1 MRLHVALTGEVGVG
15 LGEAGETIGMAIYT
29 TLSKKEII
37 KIVEEFTLGDL
48 VSFTGMRTG
57 SVNTHYLIETK
68 RAKFFVKIDEV
79 KSEVEVKQE
88 IDLLLHLR
96 KQNFPC
102 LQPIKTKTGR
112 FHLDFQGKCLTVT
125 RYIEGVELP
134 VESLNSTHLNALGHA
149 LANLHLIGRSYKKGI
164 DNRFGFNRIVAIYRE
179 VRRQLPSHLKNIVR
193 VLDDE
198 FSYLESYLDNNLPKG
213 IIHGDLFPDNVK
225 FKGNRLTGVMDFEAA
240 CRGKL
245 IYDLATAVNALCFF
259 EDRYRIDRFEA
270 LISGYESLRPLSLP
284 EWDSFPNELRF
295 SALRF
300 TVTRI
305 KDFYLRQADDSQR
318 IYKDFKEFYDRLLI
332 LRREKSGGM
341 EDILLAMAT
350 GYDYRKYQ
358 KSKPSK

>member
-1 MRLHVALTGEVGVG
+1 
-15 LGEAGETIGMAIYT
+15 MAIYT
-29 TLSKKEII
+29 VLAKRDII
-37 KIVEEFTLGDL
+37 RVVDEFALGEL
-48 VSFTGMRTG
+48 TTFTGVKNG

-68 RAKFFVKIDEV
+68 RGKFFAKIDEV

-88 IDLLLHLR
+88 LDLLFHLR

-102 LQPIKTKTGR
+102 LQPLKSKSGR
-112 FHLDFQGKCLTVT
+112 LYLDVQGKCLTISRHVD
-125 RYIEGVELP
+125 GAELAVQAITP
-134 VESLNSTHLNALGHA
+134 THLSALGHI

-164 DNRFGFNRIVAIYRE
+164 DNRFGFNRIVSIYRD

-198 FSYLESYLDNNLPKG
+198 FSYLENYLDNNLPKG
-213 IIHGDLFPDNVK
+213 IIHGDLFSDNVK
-225 FKGNRLTGVMDFEAA
+225 FKSNRLTGVMDFEAA

-245 IYDLATAVNALCFF
+245 IYDLATAVNALCFLDDKF
-259 EDRYRIDRFEA
+259 RIDRFEA

-305 KDFYLRQADDSQR
+305 KDFYLRSTDDNQR
-318 IYKDFKEFYDRLLI
+318 VYKDYKEFYDRLLI

>member
-1 MRLHVALTGEVGVG
+1 
-15 LGEAGETIGMAIYT
+15 MAIYT
-29 TLSKKEII
+29 ILAKKDILRVVDEFALG
-37 KIVEEFTLGDL
+37 EFT
-48 VSFTGMRTG
+48 SFTGIKNG

-68 RAKFFVKIDEV
+68 RGKFFAKIDEV

-88 IDLLLHLR
+88 LDLLVHLR

-102 LQPIKTKTGR
+102 LQPLKSKSGR
-112 FHLDFQGKCLTVT
+112 LYLDAQGKCLTVS
-125 RYIEGVELP
+125 RHLDGVELGVQAITP
-134 VESLNSTHLNALGHA
+134 THLNALGHM
-149 LANLHLIGRSYKKGI
+149 LANLHLIGRTYKKGI
-164 DNRFGFNRIVAIYRE
+164 DNRFGFNRIVSIYRD

-198 FSYLESYLDNNLPKG
+198 FSYLENYLDNNLPKG
-213 IIHGDLFPDNVK
+213 IIHGDLFSDNVK
-225 FKGNRLTGVMDFEAA
+225 FKSNRLTGVMDFEAA

-245 IYDLATAVNALCFF
+245 IYDLATAVNALCFLD
-259 EDRYRIDRFEA
+259 DRFRIDRFEA

-305 KDFYLRQADDSQR
+305 KDFYLRSTDDNQR
-318 IYKDFKEFYDRLLI
+318 IYKDYKEFYDRLLI

>member
-1 MRLHVALTGEVGVG
+1 
-15 LGEAGETIGMAIYT
+15 MAIYT
-29 TLSKKEII
+29 LLTKKDII
-37 KIVEEFTLGDL
+37 RVVDEFALGEL
-48 VSFTGMRTG
+48 NAFTGVKNG
-57 SVNTHYLIETK
+57 SVNTHYLIDTK
-68 RAKFFVKIDEV
+68 RGKFFAKIDEV

-88 IDLLLHLR
+88 LDLLFHLR

-102 LQPIKTKTGR
+102 PQPLKSKSGR
-112 FHLDFQGKCLTVT
+112 LYLDVQGKCLTVS
-125 RYIEGVELP
+125 RHVDGIELGVQAITP
-134 VESLNSTHLNALGHA
+134 THLSALGHI

-164 DNRFGFNRIVAIYRE
+164 DNRFGFNRIVSIYRD

-198 FSYLESYLDNNLPKG
+198 FSYLENYLDNNLPKG
-213 IIHGDLFPDNVK
+213 IIHGDLFADNVK
-225 FKGNRLTGVMDFEAA
+225 FKSNRLTGVMDFEAA

-245 IYDLATAVNALCFF
+245 IYDLATAVNALCFLDDKF
-259 EDRYRIDRFEA
+259 RIDRFEA

-305 KDFYLRQADDSQR
+305 KDFYLRGTDDNQR
-318 IYKDFKEFYDRLLI
+318 IYKDYKEFYDRLLI

>member
-1 MRLHVALTGEVGVG
+1 
-15 LGEAGETIGMAIYT
+15 MAIYT
-29 TLSKKEII
+29 ALSKKDISR
-37 KIVEEFTLGDL
+37 IVDEFTLGDL
-48 VSFTGMRTG
+48 VSFSGVKNG

-68 RAKFFVKIDEV
+68 RGKFFAKIDEV

-88 IDLLLHLR
+88 LDLLFHLR

-102 LQPIKTKTGR
+102 LQPLKSKSGR
-112 FHLDFQGKCLTVT
+112 LYVEFQNKCLTVS
-125 RYIEGVELP
+125 RHIEGVELSVQAMTP
-134 VESLNSTHLNALGHA
+134 THLTALGHM

-164 DNRFGFNRIVAIYRE
+164 DNRFGFNRIVSIYRD

-198 FSYLESYLDNNLPKG
+198 FSYLENYLDNNLPKG
-213 IIHGDLFPDNVK
+213 IIHGDLFSDNVK
-225 FKGNRLTGVMDFEAA
+225 FKSNRLTGVIDFEAA

-245 IYDLATAVNALCFF
+245 VYDLATAVNALCFLDERF
-259 EDRYRIDRFEA
+259 RIERFEA

-305 KDFYLRQADDSQR
+305 KDFYLRVTDDSQR
-318 IYKDFKEFYDRLLI
+318 VHKDYKEFYDRLLV

>member
-1 MRLHVALTGEVGVG
+1 
-15 LGEAGETIGMAIYT
+15 MAVYT
-29 TLSKKEII
+29 TISKKEIGAI
-37 KIVEEFTLGDL
+37 AEEFALGDL
-48 VSFTGMRTG
+48 VSYSGIKNG
-57 SVNTHYLIETK
+57 SVNTHYVIETK
-68 RAKFFVKIDEV
+68 RGRYFAKLDEV
-79 KSEVEVKQE
+79 KSELEVKQE
-88 IDLLLHLR
+88 LDLLFHLR
-96 KQNFPC
+96 KQGFPC
-102 LQPIKTKTGR
+102 LQPLKSKTGR
-112 FHLDFQGKCLTVT
+112 FYLEVQGKYLTVS
-125 RYIEGVELP
+125 RYIDGVELP
-134 VESLNSTHLNALGHA
+134 VEALTSTHLSILGHA
-149 LANLHLIGRSYKKGI
+149 VANLHLIGRSFKKGI
-164 DNRFGFNRIVAIYRE
+164 DNRFGFTRIAAIYRE

-198 FSYLESYLDNNLPKG
+198 FSYLENYLDNNLPKG
-213 IIHGDLFPDNVK
+213 IIHGDLFADNVK
-225 FKGNRLTGVMDFEAA
+225 FKGNRLVGVVDFDAA

-245 IYDLATAVNALCFF
+245 IYDLATAVNALCFIG
-259 EDRYRIDRFEA
+259 DRYKIDRFEA

-305 KDFYLRQADDSQR
+305 KDFYLRKTDDTQR
-318 IYKDFKEFYDRLLI
+318 IYKDFRQFYDRLLI

>member
-1 MRLHVALTGEVGVG
+1 
-15 LGEAGETIGMAIYT
+15 MAIYT
-29 TLSKKEII
+29 ALAKKD
-37 KIVEEFTLGDL
+37 IVRIVDEFALGEL
-48 VSFTGMRTG
+48 VSFAGVKNG
-57 SVNTHYLIETK
+57 SVNTHYQIETK
-68 RAKFFVKIDEV
+68 RGKYFAKIDEV

-88 IDLLLHLR
+88 LDLLFHLR

-102 LQPIKTKTGR
+102 PQPLKSKSGR
-112 FHLDFQGKCLTVT
+112 LYLDIQGKCLTVS
-125 RYIEGVELP
+125 RHLDGVELLVQSMTP
-134 VESLNSTHLNALGHA
+134 IHLTALGHM

-164 DNRFGFNRIVAIYRE
+164 DNRFGFNRIVSIYRD
-179 VRRQLPSHLKNIVR
+179 VRRQLPSHLKHIVR

-198 FSYLESYLDNNLPKG
+198 FSYLENYLDNNLPKG
-213 IIHGDLFPDNVK
+213 IIHGDLFSDNVK
-225 FKGNRLTGVMDFEAA
+225 FKSNRLTGVVDFEAA

-245 IYDLATAVNALCFF
+245 IYDLATAVNALCFLDGRF
-259 EDRYRIDRFEA
+259 QIDRFEA

-305 KDFYLRQADDSQR
+305 KDFFLRVTDDSQR
-318 IYKDFKEFYDRLLI
+318 IHKDYKEFYDRLLI

>member
-1 MRLHVALTGEVGVG
+1 
-15 LGEAGETIGMAIYT
+15 MAIYT
-29 TLSKKEII
+29 ALTKKEIV
-37 KIVEEFTLGDL
+37 KIADEFALGDL
-48 VSFTGMRTG
+48 VSYNGIKNG
-57 SVNTHYLIETK
+57 SVNTHYFIETK
-68 RAKFFVKIDEV
+68 RGKYFVKIDEV
-79 KSEVEVKQE
+79 KSELELKQE
-88 IDLLLHLR
+88 LDLLLHLR

-102 LQPIKTKTGR
+102 LQPLKTKTGR
-112 FHLDFQGKCLTVT
+112 FNIEFQGKSLTMT
-125 RYIEGVELP
+125 RYLEGMELS
-134 VESLNSTHLNALGHA
+134 VGAINTTHLSALGHA

-164 DNRFGFNRIVAIYRE
+164 DNRFGFNRIVTIYRD
-179 VRRQLPSHLKNIVR
+179 VRRQLPPHLKNIVR

-198 FSYLESYLDNNLPKG
+198 FAYLENYLDNNLPKG
-213 IIHGDLFPDNVK
+213 IIHGDLFADNVK

-245 IYDLATAVNALCFF
+245 IYDLATAVNALCFV

-305 KDFYLRQADDSQR
+305 KDFYLRNTDDSQR

>member
-1 MRLHVALTGEVGVG
+1 
-15 LGEAGETIGMAIYT
+15 
-29 TLSKKEII
+29 LSKKDIAKLVDEYA
-37 KIVEEFTLGDL
+37 LGDL
-48 VSFTGMRTG
+48 VAFTGVRNG

-68 RAKFFVKIDEV
+68 KGKYFVKIDEI
-79 KSEVEVKQE
+79 KSELEVKQE
-88 IDLLLHLR
+88 LDLLLHLR

-102 LQPIKTKTGR
+102 LQPLKTKSGR
-112 FHLDFQGKCLTVT
+112 FYVEFQGKCLTVT
-125 RYIEGVELP
+125 RNLDGVELP
-134 VESLNSTHLNALGHA
+134 VEAINAAHLSALGHT

-198 FSYLESYLDNNLPKG
+198 FSYLENYLDNNLPKG
-213 IIHGDLFPDNVK
+213 IIHGDLFADNVK

-245 IYDLATAVNALCFF
+245 IYDLATAVNALCFI
-259 EDRYRIDRFEA
+259 EERYRIDRFEA

-305 KDFYLRQADDSQR
+305 KDFYLRRAEDNQR
-318 IYKDFKEFYDRLLI
+318 VYKDFKEFYDRLLI

>member
-1 MRLHVALTGEVGVG
+1 
-15 LGEAGETIGMAIYT
+15 MAIYT
-29 TLSKKEII
+29 VLTKKDIA
-37 KIVEEFTLGDL
+37 KVVEEFALGDL
-48 VSFTGMRTG
+48 TSFSGIKNG
-57 SVNTHYLIETK
+57 SVNTHYFIETK
-68 RAKFFVKIDEV
+68 RGRYFAKIDEV
-79 KSEVEVKQE
+79 KSELEVKQE
-88 IDLLLHLR
+88 LDLLFHLR
-96 KQNFPC
+96 KQNFACPQT
-102 LQPIKTKTGR
+102 LKSKSGR
-112 FHLDFQGKCLTVT
+112 FHLEFQGKCLTVS
-125 RYIEGVELP
+125 RYIEGTEVSVEVMTP
-134 VESLNSTHLNALGHA
+134 VQLSAVGHA

-164 DNRFGFNRIVAIYRE
+164 DNRFGFNRIAATYRE
-179 VRRQLPSHLKNIVR
+179 VRRQLPSHLKSIIR

-198 FSYLESYLDNNLPKG
+198 FSYLENYLDNNLPKG
-213 IIHGDLFPDNVK
+213 IIHGDLFSDNVK
-225 FKGNRLTGVMDFEAA
+225 FKGNRLTGIMDFEAA

-245 IYDLATAVNALCFF
+245 IYDLATAVNALCFL
-259 EDRYRIDRFEA
+259 DNRYRIERFEA

-305 KDFYLRQADDSQR
+305 KDFFLRHVDENQR
-318 IYKDFKEFYDRLLI
+318 VYKDFKEFYDRLLI

>member
-1 MRLHVALTGEVGVG
+1 
-15 LGEAGETIGMAIYT
+15 MAIYSV
-29 TLSKKEII
+29 LNKKEIA
-37 KIVEEFTLGDL
+37 KLADEFALGD
-48 VSFTGMRTG
+48 VISYSGIRNG

-68 RAKFFVKIDEV
+68 RGRYFAKIDEV
-79 KSEVEVKQE
+79 KSELEVKE
-88 IDLLLHLR
+88 ELDLLLHLK
-96 KQNFPC
+96 KQGFPC
-102 LQPIKTKTGR
+102 LQPLKSKTGR
-112 FHLDFQGKCLTVT
+112 YYWDVQGKCITLS
-125 RYIEGVELP
+125 RYLDGVELP
-134 VESLNSTHLNALGHA
+134 VESLTTTHLETLGHA
-149 LANLHLIGRSYKKGI
+149 LADLHLIGRSYKKGI

-198 FSYLESYLDNNLPKG
+198 FSYLENYLDNNLPKG

-225 FKGNRLTGVMDFEAA
+225 LKGNRLVGIMDFEAA

-245 IYDLATAVNALCFF
+245 IYDLATAVNALCFID
-259 EDRYRIDRFEA
+259 DRYRIDPFEA
-270 LISGYESLRPLSLP
+270 LISGYETLRPLSLP

-305 KDFYLRQADDSQR
+305 KDFYLRKVEDNQR
-318 IYKDFKEFYDRLLI
+318 IYKDYKEFYDRLLI

>member
-1 MRLHVALTGEVGVG
+1 
-15 LGEAGETIGMAIYT
+15 MAIYT

-37 KIVEEFTLGDL
+37 KVADEFVLGD
-48 VSFTGMRTG
+48 FTSYSGVKNG
-57 SVNTHYLIETK
+57 SVNTHYVIETK
-68 RAKFFVKIDEV
+68 RGRYFAKIDEV
-79 KSEVEVKQE
+79 KSELEVKQE
-88 IDLLLHLR
+88 LDLLFHLR
-96 KQNFPC
+96 KQGFPC
-102 LQPIKTKTGR
+102 LQPLKSKAGR
-112 FHLDFQGKCLTVT
+112 YYLEVDGKYLTVS
-125 RYIEGVELP
+125 RYLDGVELP
-134 VESLNSTHLNALGHA
+134 VEGLANAHLGVLGHA

-179 VRRQLPSHLKNIVR
+179 ARRQLPSHLKNIIR

-198 FSYLESYLDNNLPKG
+198 FSYLENYLDNNLPKG
-213 IIHGDLFPDNVK
+213 IIHGDLFSDNVK
-225 FKGNRLTGVMDFEAA
+225 FKGSRLVGVMDFEAA

-245 IYDLATAVNALCFF
+245 IYDLATAVNALCFLD
-259 EDRYRIDRFEA
+259 DRYKIDRFEA
-270 LISGYESLRPLSLP
+270 LIAGYESLRPLSLP

-305 KDFYLRQADDSQR
+305 KDFFLRKADDSQR
-318 IYKDFKEFYDRLLI
+318 TYKDFKQFYDRLLI

>member
-1 MRLHVALTGEVGVG
+1 
-15 LGEAGETIGMAIYT
+15 MAIYT
-29 TLSKKEII
+29 TLNKKE
-37 KIVEEFTLGDL
+37 VAQLVDEFALGDL
-48 VSFTGMRTG
+48 VSFSGVKNG

-68 RAKFFVKIDEV
+68 RGRYFAKIDEV

-88 IDLLLHLR
+88 LDLLFHLR
-96 KQNFPC
+96 KQGFPC
-102 LQPIKTKTGR
+102 PQPLKSKTGR
-112 FHLDFQGKCLTVT
+112 YYLEFSGKCLTVSK
-125 RYIEGVELP
+125 YMDGHEYP
-134 VESLNSTHLNALGHA
+134 VESLNNTHLELLGHA

-164 DNRFGFNRIVAIYRE
+164 DNRFGFTRIMAIYRE
-179 VRRQLPSHLKNIVR
+179 ARRQLPLHLKNIVR

-198 FSYLESYLDNNLPKG
+198 FSYLENYLDNNLPKG
-213 IIHGDLFPDNVK
+213 IIHGDLFSDNVK
-225 FKGNRLTGVMDFEAA
+225 FKGSRLVAVMDFEAA

-245 IYDLATAVNALCFF
+245 IYDLATAVNALCYV

-270 LISGYESLRPLSLP
+270 LIAGYESLRPLSLP

-305 KDFYLRQADDSQR
+305 KDFFLRKVDENQR
-318 IYKDFKEFYDRLLI
+318 VYKDFKEFYDRLLI

>member
-1 MRLHVALTGEVGVG
+1 
-15 LGEAGETIGMAIYT
+15 MAIYT
-29 TLSKKEII
+29 PLSKKDAI
-37 KIVEEFTLGDL
+37 KIADEFVLGDL
-48 VSFTGMRTG
+48 TSVTGIKNG
-57 SVNTHYLIETK
+57 SVNTHYLLETK
-68 RAKFFVKIDEV
+68 RGRFFVKIDEI
-79 KSEVEVKQE
+79 KGELEVKQE
-88 IDLLLHLR
+88 LDLLFYLK
-96 KQNFPC
+96 KQSFPC
-102 LQPIKTKTGR
+102 LQPIKSKTGR
-112 FHLDFQGKCLTVT
+112 HYLDLDQKILTVS
-125 RYIEGVELP
+125 RYLEGSELAIEA
-134 VESLNSTHLNALGHA
+134 LNAPHLSALGNT
-149 LANLHLIGRSYKKGI
+149 LANLHLIGRGYKKGI
-164 DNRFGFNRIVAIYRE
+164 DNRFGFNRIVMIYRE
-179 VRRQLPSHLKNIVR
+179 ARRQLPAHLKHIVR

-198 FSYLESYLDNNLPKG
+198 FSYLENYLDNNLPKG

-225 FKGNRLTGVMDFEAA
+225 FKGNRLVGVLDFEAA

-245 IYDLATAVNALCFF
+245 IYDLATAVNALCFV
-259 EDRYRIDRFEA
+259 DGRYRIDRFEA

-305 KDFYLRQADDSQR
+305 KDFFLRKVDENQR
-318 IYKDFKEFYDRLLI
+318 VYKDFKEFYERLLI

>member
-1 MRLHVALTGEVGVG
+1 
-15 LGEAGETIGMAIYT
+15 
-29 TLSKKEII
+29 
-37 KIVEEFTLGDL
+37 
-48 VSFTGMRTG
+48 
-57 SVNTHYLIETK
+57 
-68 RAKFFVKIDEV
+68 
-79 KSEVEVKQE
+79 
-88 IDLLLHLR
+88 
-96 KQNFPC
+96 
-102 LQPIKTKTGR
+102 
-112 FHLDFQGKCLTVT
+112 LDFQGKCLTVT
-125 RYIEGVELP
+125 RHIEGVELP

-164 DNRFGFNRIVAIYRE
+164 DNRFGYNRIVAIYRE

-225 FKGNRLTGVMDFEAA
+225 FKGNRLTGIMDFEAA

-245 IYDLATAVNALCFF
+245 IYDLATAVNALCFVD
-259 EDRYRIDRFEA
+259 ERYRIDRFEA
-270 LISGYESLRPLSLP
+270 LISGYETLRPLSLP

-305 KDFYLRQADDSQR
+305 KDFYLRQTDDTQR

-341 EDILLAMAT
+341 EDVLLAMAT

>member
-1 MRLHVALTGEVGVG
+1 
-15 LGEAGETIGMAIYT
+15 MAIYT
-29 TLSKKEII
+29 TLSKKDII
-37 KIVEEFTLGDL
+37 KLADEYALGDL
-48 VSFTGMRTG
+48 VAFTGIRNG

-68 RAKFFVKIDEV
+68 RGKYFVKIDEV
-79 KSEVEVKQE
+79 KSELEVKQE
-88 IDLLLHLR
+88 LDLLLHLR

-102 LQPIKTKTGR
+102 LQPLKTKSGR
-112 FHLDFQGKCLTVT
+112 FYLEFQGKCLTVT
-125 RYIEGVELP
+125 RNLDGVELP
-134 VESLNSTHLNALGHA
+134 VEAINATHLSALGHT

-198 FSYLESYLDNNLPKG
+198 FSYLENYLDNNLPKG
-213 IIHGDLFPDNVK
+213 IIHGDLFADNVK

-245 IYDLATAVNALCFF
+245 IYDLATAVNALCFI
-259 EDRYRIDRFEA
+259 EERYRIDRFEA

-305 KDFYLRQADDSQR
+305 KDFYLRRADDNQR
-318 IYKDFKEFYDRLLI
+318 VYKDFKEFYDRLLI